1 MLSLIVTPNFLEKLF
16 AAAIAPMVH
25 ASFPIWARSHGE
37 YTLFF
42 SPFRDLGQI
51 DISTSDF
58 AAAIAEEGIILAK
71 DPLGSGRG
79 PFHLK

>member
-16 AAAIAPMVH
+16 AATVAPMVH
-25 ASFPIWARSHGE
+25 ASFPIWARSRGE

-58 AAAIAEEGIILAK
+58 AATIAEGIILVK